1 MHGGLPTPLAV
12 SSQSSDL
19 PPASRWQSLATTGTL
34 TQGWQG
40 RRQPSH
46 PQNFRASLEVRPARV
61 LALGK
66 VLRGEG
72 RGCVSVH
79 ACMHVHVRVCVVG
92 GGGARACE
100 CVCPKGFFAQPAG
113 ASARAQKTIN
123 PTGRAAPGAR
133 TPHSRSS
140 DKSVR
145 EVNIQQDSRA
155 SWEREERQD
164 SVERDEMQHARDVER
179 RNRVVCDTRHV
190 SPQNV
195 SSFG

>member
-1 MHGGLPTPLAV
+1 MSSSFEVLKGKGL
-12 SSQSSDL
+12 
-19 PPASRWQSLATTGTL
+19 
-34 TQGWQG
+34 
-40 RRQPSH
+40 
-46 PQNFRASLEVRPARV
+46 
-61 LALGK
+61 
-66 VLRGEG
+66 
-72 RGCVSVH
+72 CVC
-79 ACMHVHVRVCVVG
+79 ACMHACACACVCVVG

-155 SWEREERQD
+155 SCGNVKSVKTQSREMRCNMHETSRD
-164 SVERDEMQHARDVER
+164 AIVLSVTL
-179 RNRVVCDTRHV
+179 DTSRHKTSAPSAEAEEHIRAV
-190 SPQNV
+190 PMCA
-195 SSFG
+195 SSYVLEVPFS